1 MSEIYSIA
9 DKYVDEIAALHPT
22 IATYVGVPGYDHLL
36 ADYSPDG
43 AAERAAH
50 SRSTLAKI
58 NAAPIDDE
66 RDRIARDVMAEEL
79 ATDLQ
84 EFEREEHLQSLNVIA
99 SPVQGLR
106 QIFDLMPRDS
116 DDQWDNIA
124 KRMAAMP
131 QAIDRYLESLSKG
144 QAQGKTASQRQ
155 ASEAAKQ
162 ASAWSG
168 VNGKDGSFFQ
178 GLIGQYDQADL
189 QNGALREDLIG
200 GASAADAAYAKLAD
214 YLRDSYLP
222 NAREKDG
229 VGSERYEVAAR
240 RFLGMEIDPLE
251 TYEWGWGELQRIEM
265 EIEKTANQILPG
277 EGLSAVIELMGT
289 DPERSIEGEEEFR
302 QWMQN
307 IQEQTIEDMDGT
319 HFDIADPVKDI
330 ECLIAPPGGQLA
342 MYYTSP
348 SEDFSRPGRVWY
360 PTGGKTRFPLWTE
373 VSIAY
378 HEGVPGHHFQLAT
391 TTFLSDQLSRFQR
404 TIAGTSGH
412 AEGWGLYAER
422 LMAELGYL
430 ENPDYYLGMLVSQA
444 FRAARVVIDIG
455 MHLELEIPAGQSFH
469 PGERWSPELGLEFL
483 IPRCPFEDAFAR
495 SEINRYL
502 GWPGQAISYKVGEKV
517 FLDAR
522 AEAKVAEGDA
532 FDLRDWHTKALNLGP
547 MGLAQMKREMAGS

>member
-43 AAERAAH
+43 AAERAEH

-58 NAAPIDDE
+58 NAAPIEDE
-66 RDRIARDVMAEEL
+66 RDRIAGEVMAEEL

-84 EFEREEHLQSLNVIA
+84 EFERQEHLQSLNVIA

-131 QAIDRYLESLSKG
+131 QAIDRYMESLSKG
-144 QAQGKTASQRQ
+144 QSEGKTASQRQ

-168 VNGKDGSFFQ
+168 ADGKDASFFQ
-178 GLIGQYDQADL
+178 GLIAQYDKADL
-189 QNGALREDLIG
+189 QNGAVREDLVG

-229 VGSERYEVAAR
+229 VGQERYEVAAR
-240 RFLGMEIDPLE
+240 RFLGMEMDPQE
-251 TYEWGWGELQRIEM
+251 TYEWGWAELQRIEL
-265 EIEKTANQILPG
+265 EIEKTANKILPG
-277 EGLSAVIELMGT
+277 EGLEAVMDLMGS
-289 DPERSIEGEEEFR
+289 DPERAIEGEEEFR
-302 QWMQN
+302 QWMQD
-307 IQEQTIEDMDGT
+307 IQEATIADMDGT
-319 HFDIADPVKDI
+319 HFDIADPVKEI

-455 MHLELEIPAGQSFH
+455 MHLELEIPSDQPFH

-522 AEAKVAEGDA
+522 AEAKSAQGDA
-532 FDLRDWHTKALNLGP
+532 FVLWDGHTKALNLGP